1 MAHDV
6 FVSYSSKDKPVAD
19 AVVAGIEGKGIRCW
33 IAPRDVMPGTSWGEA
48 IVDAIEA
55 SRVMVVILSGN
66 SNQSR
71 QVVREVERAVASGVV
86 IIPFRIENIDPT
98 GAMAYF
104 LSTEHW
110 LDALTPPLE
119 RHIEKLGTTIQLF
132 LSGEDASVLGQQLT
146 EPEPD
151 ASPALRRW
159 WPMPA
164 LPAVLSVIAVAA
176 LAVVFLPQL
185 IGQKPATPPPSPTVA
200 ATPTNTLPPP
210 TPTPTPTPSFS
221 VIGNWPTSREAHS
234 VFVHGDT
241 AYVANGADGLVIVD
255 VTDPS
260 QPQEIGSY
268 ALEEARNV
276 VVSADVAYITAQGQV
291 TGGTAGNDKLVV
303 IDVSLPSTPRL
314 LGEYSPESGFV
325 HRTLNHLAVDGE
337 TVYLTTSDRLIL
349 IDVSTPSEPVTVG
362 EFGFSSNISSPG
374 ISVEDGIVY
383 LQANRFHVVDA
394 RNPGEPVEIGGSDLG
409 WGAGIDVV
417 GDIAYVAGW
426 DGGLSIL
433 DVSTPS
439 RPVRLGRYMELVGD
453 HELVP
458 PGATTRQLM
467 LDVSVS
473 DDVAYV
479 SYSFGL
485 DQGTWTQTLEAGVI
499 AVDVSDPTDP
509 RRLTIYSELDGISSV
524 CAMGDL
530 IFATDPSQGL
540 AVLSLERSE

>member
-19 AVVAGIEGKGIRCW
+19 AVVAGLEGKGIRCW
-33 IAPRDVMPGTSWGEA
+33 IAPRDVTPGTSWGEA

-110 LDALTPPLE
+110 LDAMTPPLE
-119 RHIEKLGTTIQLF
+119 RHVEKLGTTIQLF
-132 LSGEDASVLGQQLT
+132 LSGEDASILGEQLT
-146 EPEPD
+146 EPEPYP
-151 ASPALRRW
+151 APALRRW
-159 WPMPA
+159 WPMPFV
-164 LPAVLSVIAVAA
+164 PIVFGVIAVAA
-176 LAVVFLPQL
+176 LAVAFLPRL
-185 IGQKPATPPPSPTVA
+185 IGQTPATPPPSPTVA

-210 TPTPTPTPSFS
+210 TPSPTPPPSFT

-234 VFVHGDT
+234 VFVHGDM
-241 AYVANGADGLVIVD
+241 AYLANGADGLVIMD
-255 VTDPS
+255 VSDAT
-260 QPQEIGSY
+260 QPQDVGSY
-268 ALEEARNV
+268 PLEDARNV
-276 VVSADVAYITAQGQV
+276 VVSGDVAYVTGQGQIA
-291 TGGTAGNDKLVV
+291 GGTAQNDKLVL

-325 HRTLNHLAVDGE
+325 HRTLNHLAVDGQ

-349 IDVSTPSEPVTVG
+349 VDVSSPSEPVALG

-374 ISVEDGIVY
+374 VSVVDGIAFV
-383 LQANRFHVVDA
+383 QANRLHVVDT
-394 RNPGEPVEIGGSDLG
+394 RTPSEPVEIGGFDPG

-417 GDIAYVAGW
+417 SDTLYIAGW
-426 DGGLSIL
+426 DSGLSIL

-439 RPVRLGRYMELVGD
+439 RPVRQGRYMELVGD

-458 PGATTRQLM
+458 PGASSRQIM
-467 LDVSVS
+467 MDVSVS
-473 DDVAYV
+473 GGVAYV
-479 SYSFGL
+479 TYNFGV
-485 DQGTWTQTLEAGVI
+485 DHGTWTQTLESGII
-499 AVDVSDPTDP
+499 AVDVSDPVNPKRMTV
-509 RRLTIYSELDGISSV
+509 YSELDGVSGV
-524 CAMGDL
+524 CAAGDL
-530 IFATDPSQGL
+530 VFATDQSQGL
-540 AVLSLERSE
+540 AVLRLDWTE